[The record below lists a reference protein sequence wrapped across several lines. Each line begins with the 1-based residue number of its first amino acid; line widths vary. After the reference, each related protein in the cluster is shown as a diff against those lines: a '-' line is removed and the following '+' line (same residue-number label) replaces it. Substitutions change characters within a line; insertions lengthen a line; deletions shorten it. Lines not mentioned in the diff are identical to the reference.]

1 MTIRSFLS
9 AIGAL
14 TGILMLA
21 ESAAFAQVQ
30 LLQGQQQL
38 VGAPL
43 VDVPP
48 LFAVLR
54 GGNEVSGAGD
64 ANVGDPDGRGAVTAI
79 LSDTDLCFSIVV
91 DGIAPPTAA
100 GIYRGAAG
108 VNGDLVVTLTAPS
121 AGDPGTSSACIPV
134 ADPALLTQIQS
145 APTSF
150 YVSVSTGEFS
160 TGAVRGQLF

>member
-1 MTIRSFLS
+1 MTVRSFLS
-9 AIGAL
+9 TMGAL
-14 TGILMLA
+14 TVILMFA
-21 ESAAFAQVQ
+21 QSAAFAQA
-30 LLQGQQQL
+30 LPPGTTAL

-54 GGNEVSGAGD
+54 GGNEVSGTGG
-64 ANVGDPDGRGAVTAI
+64 ANIGDPDGRGAVTAI
-79 LSDTDLCFSIVV
+79 LSDTDLCFGIVV
-91 DGIAPPTAA
+91 DGIAAPTDA

-108 VNGDLVVTLTAPS
+108 VNGDLVVMLTAPS
-121 AGDPGTSSACIPV
+121 AGDPGTSSGCIPV